1 MASRDTSV
9 IGFSEADARQIIAGL
24 EVGSREVKE
33 HGRRGGSGGKRF
45 FVFRLNEA
53 WTAGVADSDIYTV
66 NGVTI
71 TDTGIDADVYDPL
84 SMFTAL
90 GIDDYGW
97 CFRQAGLYY
106 AIQAPCPA

>member
-1 MASRDTSV
+1 MAHDDDKV
-9 IGFSEADARQIIAGL
+9 VGFSPSDAKRLLSLITIG
-24 EVGSREVKE
+24 ETPVRMYYP
-33 HGRRGGSGGKRF
+33 RGGGGVTF

-66 NGVTI
+66 DGETI
-71 TDTGIDADVYDPL
+71 TDTGVDADVYDPL